1 MSIAHQYTADGYY
14 SGSVEDY
21 GFLPNNATY
30 TKPLAEKDGFVQK
43 WNGKE
48 WEYVESHKGESG
60 YLDGKPFE
68 MKQYGPLPDGFTET
82 PPPPTDAELA
92 EQVRAE
98 RDGKLAASDKYLV
111 ADFPISA
118 EKLEQVK
125 AYRKALRDVPSQDG
139 FPHDVKWPEN
149 PMESN

>member
-14 SGSVEDY
+14 AGPVEDY
-21 GFLPNNATY
+21 GFLPVNATY
-30 TKPLAEKDGFVQK
+30 TKPLADKDGFTQK
-43 WNGKE
+43 WDGDK
-48 WEYVESHKGESG
+48 WEYVEDHKGKNG

-82 PPPPTDAELA
+82 PPQPTDEDLA
-92 EQVRAE
+92 GRVRAE

-118 EKLEQVK
+118 EKLELVK
-125 AYRKALRDVPSQDG
+125 AYRKALREVPEQAG
-139 FPHDVKWPEN
+139 FPEDVVWPELAL
-149 PMESN
+149 